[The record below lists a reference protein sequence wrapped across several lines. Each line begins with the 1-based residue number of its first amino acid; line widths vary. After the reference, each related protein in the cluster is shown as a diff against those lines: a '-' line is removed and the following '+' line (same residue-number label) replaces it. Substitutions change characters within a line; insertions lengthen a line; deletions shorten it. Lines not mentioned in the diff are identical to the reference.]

1 MIDVA
6 ALRRDT
12 PGTEHVVHL
21 NNAGAALMPT
31 PVVDAIRGY
40 LDFETRNGGYEA
52 QKMHADQVADTYGS
66 IASLVKADP
75 SEIAIMD
82 SATRAWDMVLYSLP
96 HRKGGRILTTTT
108 EYGSNWAAYLQLEQR
123 FGIETVVVPD
133 TEAGE
138 IDVEALESLID
149 DRTTLITLNHMP
161 THNGVVNPAADVGAV
176 AARHGV
182 PYLLDACQTAG
193 QMPIDVDAIGCDF
206 LTATSRKYLRGPRG
220 LGFAYVRTSSLGLL
234 DPVFVDNFSSA
245 VTDTGFE
252 FLDGAARLETWEK
265 SYANIV
271 GLGAAVD
278 YAMATGIDDIWSRI
292 RGLAAHARSGLADID
307 GVSLADRGTEKGGI
321 VTFFLDSVGAPE
333 VQSALAERRIN
344 VSYSTVNSA
353 PVDMRLRHLDGV
365 VRASFHAY
373 NTEEEIDLFVD
384 VVRGLCL
391 GSTG

>member
-1 MIDVA
+1 LIDVA

-12 PGTEHVVHL
+12 PGTAHVVHL

-31 PVVDAIRGY
+31 PVVDAIRAY

-52 QKMHADQVADTYGS
+52 QKMHADQVAATYGS
-66 IASLVKADP
+66 IASLVNADP

-96 HRKGGRILTTTT
+96 HRSGDRILTTTT

-123 FGIETVVVPD
+123 FGIEAVVVPD
-133 TEAGE
+133 TDAGE

-161 THNGVVNPAADVGAV
+161 TNSGVVNPAADVGAV

-182 PYLLDACQTAG
+182 PYLLDACQTVG
-193 QMPIDVDAIGCDF
+193 QMPIDVDVIGCDF

-220 LGFAYVRTSSLGLL
+220 LGFAYVRSSSLDLL

-252 FLDGAARLETWEK
+252 FLNGAARLETWEK
-265 SYANIV
+265 SYANIL

-278 YAMATGIDDIWSRI
+278 YAMATGVADIWSRI
-292 RGLAAHARSGLADID
+292 GSLADDARRGLADID
-307 GVSLADRGTEKGGI
+307 GVSVVDKGTEKGGI
-321 VTFFLDSVGAPE
+321 VTFVLDDVGAPE
-333 VQSALAERRIN
+333 VQRALAERRIN

-353 PVDMRLRHLDGV
+353 PVDMRLRRLDDV
-365 VRASFHAY
+365 VRASVHAY
-373 NTEEEIDLFVD
+373 NTEEEIDLLVEA
-384 VVRGLCL
+384 VRALRW

>member
-1 MIDVA
+1 V
-6 ALRRDT
+6 
-12 PGTEHVVHL
+12 
-21 NNAGAALMPT
+21 
-31 PVVDAIRGY
+31 
-40 LDFETRNGGYEA
+40 
-52 QKMHADQVADTYGS
+52 HADQVADTYGS
-66 IASLVKADP
+66 IASLVNAEP

-96 HRKGGRILTTTT
+96 HRSGDRILTTTT

-133 TEAGE
+133 TDAGE

-149 DRTTLITLNHMP
+149 GRTTLITLNHMP
-161 THNGVVNPAADVGAV
+161 TNSGVVNPAADVGAV
-176 AARHGV
+176 AARHRV
-182 PYLLDACQTAG
+182 PYLLDACQTVG

-220 LGFAYVRTSSLGLL
+220 LGFAYVRSSSLDLL

-252 FLDGAARLETWEK
+252 FLNGAARLETWEK

-278 YAMATGIDDIWSRI
+278 YAMTTGVADIWSRI
-292 RGLAAHARSGLADID
+292 RSLAAYARRGLDDID
-307 GVSLADRGTEKGGI
+307 GVSVVDKGTEKGGI
-321 VTFFLDSVGAPE
+321 VTFVLDDVGAPE
-333 VQSALAERRIN
+333 VQRALAERRIN

-353 PVDMRLRHLDGV
+353 PVDMRLRRLDDV
-365 VRASFHAY
+365 VRASLHAY
-373 NTEEEIDLFVD
+373 NTEDEIDLLVD
-384 VVRGLCL
+384 AVRLLCS